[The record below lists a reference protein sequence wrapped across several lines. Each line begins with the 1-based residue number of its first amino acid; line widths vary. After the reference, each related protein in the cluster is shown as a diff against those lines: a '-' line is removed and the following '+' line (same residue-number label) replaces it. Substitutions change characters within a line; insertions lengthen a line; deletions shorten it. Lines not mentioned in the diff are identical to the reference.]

1 MTLDSHHT
9 AGNGPGTWAEVAT
22 TVYDALQ
29 RNSADVITV
38 VVGSRDMLQI
48 DIARYSFEW
57 STPLAEFP
65 TGASGLRIAV
75 NPAADFSATPKN
87 LDSLLWTLGNNAFGG
102 AAAPW
107 LQAGQRVRLS
117 RWPNM
122 PRHLHGMQ
130 QMYMLAALGNAYFSA
145 GELAAASKAP
155 EATAQDLI
163 NALSLMQ
170 LLKYSAE
177 APPVVI
183 APSGPQHRQQPQSLF
198 ARLRAR
204 LGR

>member
-1 MTLDSHHT
+1 VTIDSHT

-22 TVYDALQ
+22 TLHDALET
-29 RNSADVITV
+29 RSPVVITV
-38 VVGSRDMLQI
+38 VVGPRDMLQI
-48 DIARYSFEW
+48 DIARNSFEW
-57 STPLAEFP
+57 ETPLAQFP
-65 TGASGLRIAV
+65 TGATGLAIAV
-75 NPAADFSATPKN
+75 NPAADFSATPQN
-87 LDSLLWTLGNNAFGG
+87 LDGLLWSLGNNAFGG
-102 AAAPW
+102 APAPW
-107 LQAGQRVRLS
+107 LETGKRVRLS

-122 PRHLHGMQ
+122 PRHMHSMQ

-145 GELAAASKAP
+145 SELALASKVP
-155 EATAQDLI
+155 EPMAQDLV

-170 LLKYSAE
+170 LLKYSSE

-183 APSGPQHRQQPQSLF
+183 APAGPQHRQPQQSLF